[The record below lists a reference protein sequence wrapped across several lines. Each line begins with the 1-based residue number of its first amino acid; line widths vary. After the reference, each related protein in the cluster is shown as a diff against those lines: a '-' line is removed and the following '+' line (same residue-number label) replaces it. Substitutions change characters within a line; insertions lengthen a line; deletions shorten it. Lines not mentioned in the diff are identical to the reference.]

1 MDMRKLLQKRASFIT
16 LIVIYGLLAI
26 FLLFRSTKQ
35 TLLPLM
41 GILVIGAALTS
52 IGAIWMDNHQTNFA
66 KGLEVP
72 TNYTLSFDLL
82 LLTFVI
88 RPGFLKP
95 SLATGIGI
103 LFFLIGVGSLFVP
116 QNHLMGIRIPPT
128 YRSPEMWHKVNYF
141 GGWLLAVAGYAII
154 IFGNL
159 WPANTATIM
168 LTTVVIALVLTV
180 GYAYLPQRPK
190 TPLT

>member
-1 MDMRKLLQKRASFIT
+1 MRKLLQKRASFIT

-82 LLTFVI
+82 LLIFAI
-88 RPGFLKP
+88 WPSFLKP

-103 LFFLIGVGSLFVP
+103 LFFLIGVGSLFIP

-141 GGWLLAVAGYAII
+141 GGWLLAVAGYSII

-168 LTTVVIALVLTV
+168 LTTVIIAVVLTV
-180 GYAYLPQRPK
+180 GYAYLPSQPK
-190 TPLT
+190 TPQR

>member
-1 MDMRKLLQKRASFIT
+1 MDMRKLLQKRAGFVT
-16 LIVIYGLLAI
+16 LTVIYGLLAI

-35 TLLPLM
+35 TLLPLI
-41 GILVIGAALTS
+41 GVLVIGVALTS
-52 IGAIWMDNHQTNFA
+52 ICAVWMDNHQTNFA

-82 LLTFVI
+82 LLTFAI
-88 RPGFLKP
+88 WPSFLKP

-103 LFFLIGVGSLFVP
+103 LFFLIGVGSLFIP

-141 GGWLLAVAGYAII
+141 GGWLIVAAGYTII
-154 IFGNL
+154 ILGNF
-159 WPANTATIM
+159 WPAKTVTFM
-168 LTTVVIALVLTV
+168 LTTVVIALVLTI

-190 TPLT
+190 TP